1 LRKLIAILLILS
13 LILTVA
19 GCGKKEEWVEYSPT
33 YTATEMEAGTVV
45 LGCSEL
51 GAFAM
56 NHVAQSYAAMQP
68 KNTVEVKTMLHEDI
82 IEAFINKEVDLL
94 VSSYGSDQKQD
105 DRIVAAYGENQVLS
119 VRIGSDA
126 YAVVVNA
133 QNTAVTDL
141 TKTELTGLFTAG
153 EYGQDVTWSQLRPEW
168 PTEKV
173 NRYGLPK
180 GEALMGYFKELIL
193 GNKDL
198 EDYAEKEN
206 SAEVLAAVAADPNGI
221 AVLSLSTCLQGAEGA
236 KLLPIDS
243 GRGPIEPTLQNI
255 TGTGTIM
262 GLYSEYSFPIFVY
275 VSRTTMDEKPQVFDY
290 LWYVLSESG
299 IRITAQEYQFLPLT
313 DDFYANQIDII
324 ANRTNGK

>member
-1 LRKLIAILLILS
+1 MRKLIAILLILS

-19 GCGKKEEWVEYSPT
+19 GCSKKEEWVEYSPT
-33 YTATEMEAGTVV
+33 YTATEMEAGTVT

-51 GAFAM
+51 GAVAM
-56 NHVAQSYAAMQP
+56 NHVVQSYAMMQP

-133 QNTAVTDL
+133 QNAAVADL

-168 PTEKV
+168 PAETV

-180 GEALMGYFKELIL
+180 GESLMGYFRELVL

-198 EDYAEKEN
+198 EDYTEKET

-221 AVLSLSTCLQGAEGA
+221 AVLSLSTCLQGAEGV
-236 KLLPIDS
+236 KMLPIDS

-290 LWYVLSESG
+290 LWYVLSEQG
-299 IRITAQEYQFLPLT
+299 IRVTAQEYQFLPLT

-324 ANRTNGK
+324 ANKTNKG